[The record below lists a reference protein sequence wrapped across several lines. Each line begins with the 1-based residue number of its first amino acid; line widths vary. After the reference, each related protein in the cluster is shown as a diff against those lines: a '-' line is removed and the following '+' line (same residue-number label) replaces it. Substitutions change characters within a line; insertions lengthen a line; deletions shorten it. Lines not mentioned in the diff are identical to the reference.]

1 VCEEKEMS
9 NSDPDLVNALIE
21 RMQKGTADQ
30 LDEHMRDAGQIK
42 SEEEAAS
49 QRRLE
54 EMWMHEHARQQAIT
68 QAQSEQKRQEQ
79 MLLRGVL
86 IALAVLIV
94 AAVVLVMLLG
104 CAGPRLASGSLSPF
118 LFAYA

>member
-1 VCEEKEMS
+1 MS
-9 NSDPDLVNALIE
+9 HSDSDPDLVNALIE

-30 LDEHMRDAGQIK
+30 LDEHMRDAGQVK

-68 QAQSEQKRQEQ
+68 QARVEQKRQEQ
-79 MLLRGVL
+79 MLLRGVF
-86 IALAVLIV
+86 IGVIVLILV
-94 AAVVLVMLLG
+94 TVLLVVLLG
-104 CAGPRLASGSLSPF
+104 CAGPRLASGGPSPF